1 MYCGHSCQTVVGKCC
16 AMISVICLLLLVWNI
31 PDTLDHML
39 RFFVT
44 FIITDCTLGHA
55 VFEERPSVVQSDN
68 QRGVRTGPS
77 SPMSDLP
84 TTPSESS
91 DASDQ
96 HPVESS
102 LQQTV
107 QRTEPQSE
115 VMFSHS
121 RNEELESCLC
131 NTSVNA

>member
-1 MYCGHSCQTVVGKCC
+1 MGY
-16 AMISVICLLLLVWNI
+16 
-31 PDTLDHML
+31 
-39 RFFVT
+39 
-44 FIITDCTLGHA
+44 A
-55 VFEERPSVVQSDN
+55 VFEERPSIVQSDN

-77 SPMSDLP
+77 SPTSDLP

-91 DASDQ
+91 DTSDQ

-121 RNEELESCLC
+121 RSDELESCLC
-131 NTSVNA
+131 NASVNA

>member
-1 MYCGHSCQTVVGKCC
+1 MTK
-16 AMISVICLLLLVWNI
+16 
-31 PDTLDHML
+31 
-39 RFFVT
+39 FFVT
-44 FIITDCTLGHA
+44 FIITNCTLGYA

-91 DASDQ
+91 DTSDQ

-102 LQQTV
+102 LQKTV
-107 QRTEPQSE
+107 QTTESQSE

-121 RNEELESCLC
+121 RNEELESCLS
-131 NTSVNA
+131 NASVNA

>member
-1 MYCGHSCQTVVGKCC
+1 MV
-16 AMISVICLLLLVWNI
+16 SVICLLLLFRNI
-31 PDTLDHML
+31 PVTLDHML
-39 RFFVT
+39 QFFVT
-44 FIITDCTLGHA
+44 FIITNCTLGYT
-55 VFEERPSVVQSDN
+55 VFEERPSIVQSDN

-84 TTPSESS
+84 TSPSESS
-91 DASDQ
+91 DNSDQ

-102 LQQTV
+102 LQETV
-107 QRTEPQSE
+107 QRTESQSE

>member
-1 MYCGHSCQTVVGKCC
+1 MLRHDFHILPLVVGLEYH
-16 AMISVICLLLLVWNI
+16 CL
-31 PDTLDHML
+31 TLDHML
-39 RFFVT
+39 TFCLT
-44 FIITDCTLGHA
+44 FIITNCALGCA

-91 DASDQ
+91 DTSDQ

-107 QRTEPQSE
+107 QRTETQSE

-121 RNEELESCLC
+121 KNEELETCLC
-131 NTSVNA
+131 NASVNA

>member
-1 MYCGHSCQTVVGKCC
+1 MLRHGFRNLSLVVGLEYPSLTVV
-16 AMISVICLLLLVWNI
+16 
-31 PDTLDHML
+31 HML
-39 RFFVT
+39 TFFVT
-44 FIITDCTLGHA
+44 FIIINCTFGHA
-55 VFEERPSVVQSDN
+55 VFEERPSIVQSDN

-91 DASDQ
+91 DISDQ

-102 LQQTV
+102 LQQNV
-107 QRTEPQSE
+107 QRTESQSE

-131 NTSVNA
+131 NASVNA

>member
-1 MYCGHSCQTVVGKCC
+1 
-16 AMISVICLLLLVWNI
+16 
-31 PDTLDHML
+31 ML
-39 RFFVT
+39 KFFVM
-44 FIITDCTLGHA
+44 FIITNCTLGYT
-55 VFEERPSVVQSDN
+55 VFEERPSIIQSDN

-84 TTPSESS
+84 TTPSDSS
-91 DASDQ
+91 DTSDQ

-102 LQQTV
+102 LQQNV
-107 QRTEPQSE
+107 QRTELQSE

-131 NTSVNA
+131 NASVNA

>member
-1 MYCGHSCQTVVGKCC
+1 
-16 AMISVICLLLLVWNI
+16 
-31 PDTLDHML
+31 ML
-39 RFFVT
+39 KFFVM
-44 FIITDCTLGHA
+44 FIITNCTLGYT
-55 VFEERPSVVQSDN
+55 VFEERPSIVQSDN

-84 TTPSESS
+84 TTPSDSS
-91 DASDQ
+91 DTSDQ

-102 LQQTV
+102 LQQNV
-107 QRTEPQSE
+107 QRTELQSE

-131 NTSVNA
+131 NASVNA